1 MVRIVLHQFS
11 TDHGTFLPLTSDV
24 GQGRK
29 NTISFI
35 GPEGFTYA
43 ILDDIILGCL
53 KLGFQCVNFLKCPT
67 VIFVTFLMLY
77 LRPHNGL
84 YFSTI
89 RLELKLIT
97 LKG

>member
-1 MVRIVLHQFS
+1 
-11 TDHGTFLPLTSDV
+11 
-24 GQGRK
+24 
-29 NTISFI
+29 
-35 GPEGFTYA
+35 
-43 ILDDIILGCL
+43 
-53 KLGFQCVNFLKCPT
+53 VNFLKCPT

>member
-1 MVRIVLHQFS
+1 MVRIALHQFS
-11 TDHGTFLPLTSDV
+11 TDHGTFLPLTPHV

-67 VIFVTFLMLY
+67 MIFVTFL
-77 LRPHNGL
+77 
-84 YFSTI
+84 
-89 RLELKLIT
+89 K
-97 LKG
+97 